1 MNTELKKIIED
12 SNNIVL
18 FTGAGIS
25 CASGIPDFR
34 SANGLYNEKTAI
46 EFPPERI
53 ISDWC
58 LKEHPETFFEFYK
71 SKMIYKNALPNV
83 AHKFFAKL
91 EKQGKLKAV
100 ITQNIDNLH
109 QKAGSK
115 NVQEL
120 HGSVERN
127 YCVDCGKKYDLDY
140 ILSQDGVPKCKKCG
154 GMVRPDVVLYG
165 EMLDMTV
172 IEKAINYIAQA
183 DCLIIVG
190 TSLTVQPAASMVK
203 YFKGRK
209 LVLINKES
217 TPYDRYANLVIND
230 SIENVIS

>member
-1 MNTELKKIIED
+1 MNAELKKIIED

-127 YCVDCGKKYDLDY
+127 YCVNCGKKYDLDY
-140 ILSQDGVPKCKKCG
+140 ILSQDGVPRCKKCG

-230 SIENVIS
+230 SIENVIL